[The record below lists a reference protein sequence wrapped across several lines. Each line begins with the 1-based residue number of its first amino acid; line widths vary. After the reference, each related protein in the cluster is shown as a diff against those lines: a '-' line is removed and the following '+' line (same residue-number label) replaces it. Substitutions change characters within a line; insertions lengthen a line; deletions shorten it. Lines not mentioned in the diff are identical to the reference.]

1 MKATLKRYGLA
12 IIFLLAISLLML
24 LATLGVEKLG
34 NKMFEGTGVEMQPRG
49 ENLLR

>member
-12 IIFLLAISLLML
+12 IVFLLAISLLML

-34 NKMFEGTGVEMQPRG
+34 SKMFEGTGIDMKPRG
-49 ENLLR
+49 ENLVK